1 MIVLG
6 ISGRKQSGKTTAGN
20 FILSLHLSKLG
31 LAEKV
36 LLDDEGQILLSDFGG
51 NKEYEGLFQPH
62 IIPKTDINAQSLLQ
76 KLYSKIKIYNFADV
90 LKQDICMNIL
100 GLEYNQCYGSDD
112 EKNQTT
118 HLQWEN
124 KQLSGRD
131 AMQIIGTDIFRKLD
145 PDVWVKATISKIVRE
160 KPDIAIITDCRFP
173 NEVES
178 IQNIGGKVLR
188 LTRNPHNSDHLS
200 ESILDKDKF
209 DWSKF
214 DYVIDNVNSSIYDQV
229 SQIKTL
235 LENLLGLTT

>member
-20 FILSLHLSKLG
+20 FILSLYISKLG
-31 LAEKV
+31 LAEKI

-51 NKEYEGLFQPH
+51 NKNYEGLFQPH
-62 IIPKTDINAQSLLQ
+62 NIPKTDINAQNLLQ

-100 GLEYNQCYGSDD
+100 GMQYDQCYGSDD
-112 EKNQTT
+112 EKNQNT
-118 HLQWEN
+118 HLRWED

-160 KPDIAIITDCRFP
+160 KPDVAIITDCRFP

-188 LTRNPHNSDHLS
+188 LTRNPHSSDHIS
-200 ESILDKDKF
+200 ECILDKDKF

-214 DYVIDNVNSSIYDQV
+214 DYVIDNVDSSIYDQV
-229 SQIKTL
+229 AQIKKL
-235 LENLLGLTT
+235 LESLLGFTT